1 MDSTSA
7 PIAQAFAAF
16 KKEFRHQP
24 EGRKEQM
31 KRFVLENFGDKSI
44 SVLDIGGGKFPLFSM
59 DEVPPTWRYT
69 VNDIAAEE
77 LAQLPPGYQTLHADI
92 CDDLPEQRARYDLL
106 FSSMLAEHI
115 PDSRRFYESQ
125 YELLKEN
132 GVGLHLHPTLYALP
146 FVLNWLAPN
155 ALTKKIVQTLK
166 PHRIKR
172 QPVFP
177 AFYDWCTARNQ
188 EIARR
193 RTVGFTHVDVA
204 INYHHH

>member
-7 PIAQAFAAF
+7 PIAEAFTTF
-16 KKEFRHQP
+16 KKQFRLQP

-59 DEVPPTWRYT
+59 EEVPPTWRYT

-77 LAQLPPGYQTLHADI
+77 LSQLPQGYRTLHADI
-92 CDDLPEQRARYDLL
+92 CDDLPEQRAQYDLL

-115 PDSRRFYESQ
+115 PDARRFYESQ
-125 YELLKEN
+125 YAMLKKG

-146 FVLNWLAPN
+146 FVLNWLTPD
-155 ALTKKIVQTLK
+155 ALAKKIVETLK
-166 PHRIKR
+166 PHRRKR
-172 QPVFP
+172 RSVFP
-177 AFYDWCTARNQ
+177 AFYDWCTAGKQ
-188 EIARR
+188 EITEGGLHSR
-193 RTVGFTHVDVA
+193 
-204 INYHHH
+204 